1 MAAADQIVFSFR
13 RDRIKERSSLT
24 VTARF
29 LDSTGAAVTPTN
41 VNYRI
46 DNADTGREVLDW
58 TSVATGT
65 TAAITI
71 PGSLHECRTR
81 LPVEQFQLQVAAD
94 YSLSTEYR
102 ESLAYDVHNLFAL
115 SS

>member
-29 LDSTGAAVTPTN
+29 LNAGAEVTPTN

-46 DNADTGREVLDW
+46 DNADTGREILDW

-81 LPVEQFQLQVAAD
+81 LPSEQFQLQVAAD
-94 YSLSTEYR
+94 YELSTE
-102 ESLAYDVHNLFAL
+102 
-115 SS
+115 